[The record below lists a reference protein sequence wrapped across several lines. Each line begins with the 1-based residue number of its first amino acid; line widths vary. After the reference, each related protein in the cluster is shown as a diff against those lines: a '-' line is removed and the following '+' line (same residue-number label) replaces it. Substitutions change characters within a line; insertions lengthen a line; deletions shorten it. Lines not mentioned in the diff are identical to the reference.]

1 MKIKRLALDVELTN
15 RCNALCHFCPRDKTP
30 EQGFMSDVVFQQA
43 VVRAQEEG
51 LTVMLTGQGESL
63 IHPRFDQC
71 IRYLAEQKVPF
82 AMTTNAA
89 LLTPEK
95 SQLLLDAGIS
105 RITFSISDL
114 DEDYEE
120 VYNLDYATMR
130 EHVAAFMALNAERA
144 PAQRSEVW
152 ISMVEHDINREKIPA
167 MRAHWESLGVTGVYA
182 FRQIT
187 RGGACETGH
196 YFLRSEKYRAEAEA
210 LMAAKGVSTWCNLAF
225 IAPFVGWNG
234 QYYVCCSDYEK
245 VTPLGSVFDFS
256 LSDMDQIKIDSIH
269 QGNAACLKC
278 NYDPTNVVREAMFE
292 VEYGEAAK
300 SRIANRLGVL
310 KQQQIDNPDLYEAI
324 TALASNSMKHD
335 VIAAIK

>member
-1 MKIKRLALDVELTN
+1 
-15 RCNALCHFCPRDKTP
+15 
-30 EQGFMSDVVFQQA
+30 
-43 VVRAQEEG
+43 
-51 LTVMLTGQGESL
+51 
-63 IHPRFDQC
+63 
-71 IRYLAEQKVPF
+71 
-82 AMTTNAA
+82 
-89 LLTPEK
+89 
-95 SQLLLDAGIS
+95 
-105 RITFSISDL
+105 
-114 DEDYEE
+114 
-120 VYNLDYATMR
+120 LDYATMR